1 MKLKGTGLRFWN
13 RIEERD
19 AIWNKIL
26 EFYGTDV
33 PLKTSQKRIIPF
45 QFRRTNDAETVLA
58 MYVVYADGAETQ
70 VEEDMLFEETDGT
83 YDWILYFGQKV
94 VDPDCFREIELDEG
108 RAYVRIEMEI
118 ATYYS
123 DWFEICDVLECE
135 TEMVSNNE
143 FTDWTLDDPD
153 GWTVTEDANNEIKE
167 ADELLC
173 NDTCEWECADAVT
186 DAAIEQ
192 DILIEDTRYFVAIG
206 VIDDSDPGLDVN
218 GFDDSPHNV
227 DAIGYHKFIDIAD
240 GDPFKIIEDP
250 AVGNACNM
258 KVTRASVENFDLLC
272 IEDYLTFEFWNE
284 NDSCGMLYQ
293 TGYRGWMNFDA
304 KLTKPESKIIE
315 ESEESE
321 TGEESPI
328 VQSQHKR
335 YQIKLTGGESLFD
348 DVTKLRLYDYVYV
361 VLPDGERYRMYS
373 IEVDSDWIDD
383 YVCEF
388 EISFYIEICSVAG
401 CEDNYTLS

>member
-13 RIEERD
+13 NITERN
-19 AIWNKIL
+19 AIWNNIL

-33 PLKTSQKRIIPF
+33 PLKTSQKRLIPF

-70 VEEDMLFEETDGT
+70 VEEDMLFEETDT
-83 YDWILYFGQKV
+83 VYDWILYFGQKV

-108 RAYVRIEMEI
+108 RAYVRIEMTTG
-118 ATYYS
+118 TYYS
-123 DWFEICDVLECE
+123 DWFEICAVVEYE
-135 TEMVSNNE
+135 TEVVLNQE
-143 FTDWTLDDPD
+143 FADWAGDDPD
-153 GWTVTEDANNEIKE
+153 DWVVTEDANNQITEDACGGDPACNFDCSNLVTE
-167 ADELLC
+167 ASITQDVLTIGQDYFIAVGC
-173 NDTCEWECADAVT
+173 NAQTKGG
-186 DAAIEQ
+186 I
-192 DILIEDTRYFVAIG
+192 
-206 VIDDSDPGLDVN
+206 DVN
-218 GFDDSPHNV
+218 GFDGDPMNI
-227 DAIGYHKFIDIAD
+227 DAVGYHKKAD
-240 GDPFKIIEDP
+240 TADSITLTAVEDP
-250 AVGNACNM
+250 DVGDDTD
-258 KVTRASVENFDLLC
+258 VTLTRVSVEDFDLLC
-272 IEDYLTFEFWNE
+272 IEDYLTFQFWNE

-315 ESEESE
+315 ESEDSE

-361 VLPDGERYRMYS
+361 ILPDGERYRMYS